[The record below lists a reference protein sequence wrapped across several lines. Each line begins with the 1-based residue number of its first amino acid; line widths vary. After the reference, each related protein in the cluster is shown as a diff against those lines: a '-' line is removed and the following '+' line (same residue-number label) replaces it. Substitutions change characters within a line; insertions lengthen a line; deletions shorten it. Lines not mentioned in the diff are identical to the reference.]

1 MCHMPVALWEHKAIS
16 RAGKAATAG
25 APEQLFI
32 HPSLLATLIEDDEI
46 PICNSNSLL
55 FPEQA
60 AQELQEYYFANL
72 TINTPVLHEILK
84 NTLIPA
90 HRTQTHSW

>member
-1 MCHMPVALWEHKAIS
+1 MPVALWEHKAIS
-16 RAGKAATAG
+16 RAGKAATTG

-46 PICNSNSLL
+46 PICNSNSLR

-90 HRTQTHSW
+90 HRTQTHPR

>member
-1 MCHMPVALWEHKAIS
+1 MPVALWEHKAIDWC
-16 RAGKAATAG
+16 GEAAIAG

-46 PICNSNSLL
+46 LICNSNSPR

-60 AQELQEYYFANL
+60 AQELQEYYFANP
-72 TINTPVLHEILK
+72 TINTPTLHDILK
-84 NTLIPA
+84 NTLIAA
-90 HRTQTHSW
+90 HRTQTHSR